1 MSNEVVSLLAIRKV
15 LNEFCEDNR
24 LPIGCAMAVDAAR
37 YLIGIAS
44 TGEVRR
50 LTLRLS
56 LDQWMKERIAA
67 AA

>member
-24 LPIGCAMAVDAAR
+24 LPIGCAMAVDVAR

-44 TGEVRR
+44 TGEVGR

>member
-44 TGEVRR
+44 TGEVGR